1 MVKLG
6 IPYMLYDRTG
16 SLSGSEFVDSQLGRL
31 SFRVRCTRR
40 DPDGTT
46 QYGVYNLLAGHYD
59 APVATFDY
67 GAGGALGNITTIG
80 SGGSLRTQA
89 IAAFLVEA
97 GGYVDANASSPRPP
111 SLFFHTSTHAMF
123 LRTHRPRHRKFTA
136 SDGHEYSWS
145 WRTSNDKD
153 LEWSVSIFTN
163 V

>member
-1 MVKLG
+1 MVTTG
-6 IPYMLYDRTG
+6 IPFMLYDKTG
-16 SLSGSEFVDSQLGRL
+16 SLSGSEFVDSPLGRL
-31 SFRVRCTRR
+31 AFRVRCTRR
-40 DPDGTT
+40 DPDGT
-46 QYGVYNLLAGHYD
+46 QYGVYNMLAGHYD

-67 GAGGALGNITTIG
+67 GAGGALGNISTIG
-80 SGGSLRTQA
+80 PGGSLRTQA
-89 IAAFLVEA
+89 IATFLVQV
-97 GGYVDANASSPRPP
+97 GGYVNANSSSTRPL
-111 SLFFHTSTHAMF
+111 SLFLHTSTHAVF